1 MTKDEAEDIK
11 RHFDVVAEQL
21 DSSIQAVAEGV
32 AVNTDRIERLESET
46 RAGFARV
53 DLQFA
58 RVDSRFTSVDSRL
71 DDVDSRFDRMD
82 SRFDSMD
89 SRFDGMDSRFDSLE
103 REMRQGFDELGERIE
118 RVESKQTT

>member
-11 RHFDVVAEQL
+11 RHFDVVAEHL

-32 AVNTDRIERLESET
+32 AVNTERIERLASET

-53 DLQFA
+53 DSRFA
-58 RVDSRFTSVDSRL
+58 QIDSRFAGVDSRL
-71 DDVDSRFDRMD
+71 DGMD

-89 SRFDGMDSRFDSLE
+89 SRFDRLE
-103 REMRQGFDELGERIE
+103 REMRQGFDGLGERVE
-118 RVESKQTT
+118 RLESKQTT

>member
-32 AVNTDRIERLESET
+32 AVNTERIERLESET

-58 RVDSRFTSVDSRL
+58 RVDSRFTSVDSRFGRM
-71 DDVDSRFDRMD
+71 DSRFDRMD
-82 SRFDSMD
+82 SWFD
-89 SRFDGMDSRFDSLE
+89 RLE
-103 REMRQGFDELGERIE
+103 REMRQGFDELGERVE

>member
-53 DLQFA
+53 DLQFD
-58 RVDSRFTSVDSRL
+58 RLDSRFTSVDSRL
-71 DDVDSRFDRMD
+71 DGVD

-89 SRFDGMDSRFDSLE
+89 SRFDGMDPRFDRLE